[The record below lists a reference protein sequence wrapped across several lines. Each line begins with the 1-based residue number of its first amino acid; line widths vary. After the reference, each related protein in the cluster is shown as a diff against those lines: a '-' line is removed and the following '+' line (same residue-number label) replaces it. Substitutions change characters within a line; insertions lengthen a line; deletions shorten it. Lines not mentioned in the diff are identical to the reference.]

1 MPIVVMDYNPQWP
14 VVFER
19 LRARVWPA
27 IADVALGIEHVG
39 STAVPG
45 LAAKP
50 IIDVTIVV
58 ADRRGLEA
66 VIGRLEGIG
75 YRHRGDLGVRGRE
88 AFANPPAPPD
98 SPDMPDTPAHH
109 LYACVQGGLALRN
122 HLAVRDRLRRD
133 LSAAAA
139 YSRLKKELARRFAD
153 DLDAYIAGKTDFIL
167 SLLKDA
173 GFDAAA
179 LERIEGINAGR
190 ER

>member
-1 MPIVVMDYNPQWP
+1 MAIVVTDYNPQWP

-50 IIDVTIVV
+50 IIDLTIVV

-88 AFANPPAPPD
+88 AFANPPDVPD
-98 SPDMPDTPAHH
+98 SPDTPDHH
-109 LYACVQGGLALRN
+109 LYACEQGCLALRN
-122 HLAVRDRLRRD
+122 HLTVRDRLRRD
-133 LSAAAA
+133 PSAAAA
-139 YSRLKKELARRFAD
+139 YSQLKKELARRFPD
-153 DLDAYIAGKTDFIL
+153 DLDAYIAGKTEFIL